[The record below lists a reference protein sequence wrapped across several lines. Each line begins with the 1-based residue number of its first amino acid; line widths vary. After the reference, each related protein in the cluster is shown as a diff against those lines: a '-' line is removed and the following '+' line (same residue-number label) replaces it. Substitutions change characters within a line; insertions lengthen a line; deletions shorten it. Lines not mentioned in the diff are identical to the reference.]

1 MGGLGVELA
10 PVRKLAIT
18 AGVAATLLG
27 RSAPAVADEVDDLVR
42 AGETFA
48 KQGEWTQ
55 AITAFKAADAQ
66 RPAAKHACLIGLA
79 YTRRE
84 LWPQAEIFFERCR
97 ARATTDAPVP
107 EWLDDAE
114 RTLAEKLA
122 TSRSTA
128 VTITVTPTT
137 TLAQIEVSAFAPD
150 ETFSPRTIHL
160 APGTYTLTA
169 LAPNHRTVK
178 QTLVVDGTVP
188 ELAIELVLVPLADVP
203 RPRAPSRVPTSVMG
217 VGGAIVGLGVV
228 HHVLLTRPSRDR
240 LAGSTNASYDLAR
253 DEFLSRRRLTLALYG
268 IGVLSVATGLV
279 LRYTVFKR
287 DQPSVEIGATAN
299 HGGASVTIGWRR

>member
-1 MGGLGVELA
+1 M
-10 PVRKLAIT
+10 RKLSIA
-18 AGVAATLLG
+18 AGFAATVLG
-27 RSAPAVADEVDDLVR
+27 RPAPAVADEVDDLVR
-42 AGETFA
+42 TGETFA

-84 LWPQAEIFFERCR
+84 LWPQAEIFFGRCR

-128 VTITVTPTT
+128 VTITVNPST

-150 ETFSPRTIHL
+150 ETFAPRTIHL

-169 LAPNHRTVK
+169 VAPNHRSVEQTV
-178 QTLVVDGTVP
+178 VVDGKVP
-188 ELAIELVLVPLADVP
+188 ELSIELVLVPLADVP
-203 RPRAPSRVPTSVMG
+203 RPRPPSRIPTYVIG
-217 VGGAIVGLGVV
+217 VGGGIVGLGVL

-240 LAGSTNASYDLAR
+240 LAESTNASYDLTR

-268 IGVLSVATGLV
+268 LGALSVATGLV

-287 DQPSVEIGATAN
+287 ARPSVEVGATAN
-299 HGGASVTIGWRR
+299 ADSASITIGWRR